1 LTLNVTLKAV
11 QVLLYT
17 VYEFYFK
24 LTHFA
29 FVECFETN
37 EYPLNKCYTSNI
49 TRCLF
54 SLSTGLK
61 NVIPAFST
69 HCLLMKIVK
78 SRLTDCPVTGFFC
91 LL

>member
-1 LTLNVTLKAV
+1 MPLKAVFNVNPLTLNVTLKAV

-54 SLSTGLK
+54 SLSTGFEKCYSSILYSLPS
-61 NVIPAFST
+61 IEDR
-69 HCLLMKIVK
+69 KI
-78 SRLTDCPVTGFFC
+78 SFD
-91 LL
+91 